1 MILTVYLS
9 QTISFYL
16 NPSLSLSLS
25 FYLCRSLLKRA
36 TRVCECESE
45 FVCVWVC
52 KCVSVSVCVLLWLT
66 VTVTVTV
73 SVTACMSLC
82 LCVCR
87 VGGKGLA
94 LRETWIISV
103 LGRTIVCFYGHP
115 IGKSHFFIYIKAN
128 FGNSVPYVWG
138 GGAVWKYWITG
149 VLGKN
154 AELWVSHSGK
164 HSYLY
169 TLIVQIKVK
178 FFCTPI
184 PSLKTYQS
192 SKGKSER
199 SLPETVRSF
208 KLK

>member
-1 MILTVYLS
+1 MIHTVYLS

-16 NPSLSLSLS
+16 NPSLSLFLSLS
-25 FYLCRSLLKRA
+25 LSLEESY
-36 TRVCECESE
+36 TCVWVWVWVC
-45 FVCVWVC
+45 VCVWVC

-66 VTVTVTV
+66 VTV
-73 SVTACMSLC
+73 SVTARMSLC
-82 LCVCR
+82 LCVCVCW

-164 HSYLY
+164 HSYL
-169 TLIVQIKVK
+169 
-178 FFCTPI
+178 
-184 PSLKTYQS
+184 
-192 SKGKSER
+192 
-199 SLPETVRSF
+199 LP
-208 KLK
+208 